1 MNSQLT
7 KTIKYSN
14 VKNNQINL
22 EVGDAAIEKPVTLSL
37 NGIDWLTFLC
47 TPSDL
52 EALATGFLYNESI
65 IQAISEIE
73 SIHVCESGDIIEIWL
88 NHSVEK
94 PTILRRTSGCSGGVT
109 QANVDNYP
117 TISFSCKWISS
128 EKLNN
133 LTSLLYHSQS
143 LYKISG
149 GVHVTALSD
158 GENLI
163 IVSEDIGRHNSM
175 DKLVGRYLLEN
186 IILNHKIILTTG
198 RISSEMLQKAARFGA
213 EAVISRTAATSLS
226 IELAQQLGITLITY
240 ARHNQFK
247 IITYPD
253 RISFQ
258 P

>member
-1 MNSQLT
+1 MSL
-7 KTIKYSN
+7 
-14 VKNNQINL
+14 
-22 EVGDAAIEKPVTLSL
+22 IEKPVTLSL

-52 EALATGFLYNESI
+52 EALAIGFLYNESI

-88 NHSVEK
+88 NHTVEK

-109 QANVDNYP
+109 QANVDKYP
-117 TISFSCKWISS
+117 FISFSSKWIRS
-128 EKLNN
+128 EKLNDF
-133 LTSLLYHSQS
+133 TGLLYHSQS

-149 GVHVTALSD
+149 GVHATALSD

-186 IILNHKIILTTG
+186 IILDHKIILTTG

-226 IELAQQLGITLITY
+226 IELAQQLGITLIIY

-253 RISFQ
+253 RVSFQ